1 MLADLRYAFRVLRK
15 SPVFTITAVLTLAL
29 CIGANTAI
37 YTVVDRVLVRPLPY
51 PHPERLA
58 IVTRHYQAAAPGSAD
73 EDDDGQAGAT
83 WEALRAGTADT
94 LDLATTVGIGQGV
107 NVVAGGQPSFVRQ
120 QRVSAGYFRVLGV
133 LPELGRPFTE
143 DEDRVNGPAV
153 TVLSHALWT
162 RLFNADPA
170 IVGRTVMLRGES
182 YAVVGVMPA
191 SFRSGTPVDLW
202 TPVRPCAR
210 CEGGGENY
218 TIIARLK
225 DGVSW
230 PQADGQVGASTQAVV
245 SDRYSKDAGHVVMRL
260 IPLQRGATAALREP
274 LVVLWS
280 AVGVVLV
287 IGCVNIAGLL
297 LARARTRAPE
307 IAMRLAI
314 GASRAA
320 IVGQLLVE
328 SIVLASA
335 GGVAGIAIGY
345 GSAQLFA
352 TLLEDAFGVSGQQIG
367 LDARVLVISGGVA
380 LLTSVVFGLLPAM
393 QATRVNL
400 RQTLVESGSGS
411 IAGSAR
417 SWPRRALVVV
427 EVALG
432 VVLLVG
438 AGLLVRTFDH
448 LMHLAPGFDGS
459 HVMTGMLSLQDAR
472 YQSPEKVN
480 QLFDTTVANLRAIP
494 GVEGAAASLTL
505 PYERALNL
513 GGKWGSA
520 RPGAGQIGIF
530 NETYVTPG
538 YFSALRIPVLRG
550 RALNEGDSSTAPM
563 VIVVNQAFVKRYS
576 PDEDPIGRQ
585 ISSGGVRTIV
595 GVVGD
600 IQQKAG
606 WGSWGPLAPMP
617 AAYIPAAQTTEAFL
631 KMVHTWF
638 APSWFVRLSG
648 PSDTAGIAA
657 GMQRAVQAVD
667 PLLPFA
673 KFRTLDDVR
682 SETLA
687 QQRAQAVLLGSLA
700 VLALLLAA
708 VGLYGLVAN
717 SVAERTRE
725 LGIRMALGAT
735 TCRAS
740 VAAAAP
746 GVTLAAIGI
755 AIGLAGA
762 RGAVTLLRHFLWGV
776 KESDPLTFASASAVV
791 FAAATIAAVV
801 PALRIVRLNP
811 IKALRQP

>member
-1 MLADLRYAFRVLRK
+1 MRDLRYAVRVLWK
-15 SPVFTITAVLTLAL
+15 SPVFAVTAILTLAL

-58 IVTRHYQAAAPGSAD
+58 IVTRHYQGPGVD
-73 EDDDGQAGAT
+73 EDDTGQAGAT
-83 WEALRAGTADT
+83 WEALRAGTSAT

-107 NVVAGGQPSFVRQ
+107 NFVAGDRPSFVKQ

-153 TVLSHALWT
+153 TVLSHALWA
-162 RLFNADPA
+162 RVFNSDPS
-170 IVGRTVMLRGES
+170 IVGRAVTLRGEP
-182 YAVVGVMPA
+182 YTVVGVMPA
-191 SFRSGTPVDLW
+191 SFASENPVDLW

-225 DGVSW
+225 TGVAW
-230 PQADGQVGASTQAVV
+230 PQADGETAASTQSVV
-245 SDRYSKDAGHVVMRL
+245 DDRYKKDAGHVGIRIV
-260 IPLQRGATAALREP
+260 PLQRGKAADLREP

-280 AVGVVLV
+280 AVGVVLL

-307 IAMRLAI
+307 IATRIAI
-314 GASRAA
+314 GGGRAA
-320 IVGQLLVE
+320 IVRQLLAE
-328 SIVLASA
+328 SLVLAAA
-335 GGVAGIAIGY
+335 GGGAGLAIGY
-345 GSAQLFA
+345 ASAQLFA
-352 TLLEDAFGVSGQQIG
+352 TLLEDAFGVSGQQVG
-367 LDARVLVISGGVA
+367 LDMRVLAISGAVA
-380 LLTSVVFGLLPAM
+380 LLTSVVFGLLPAL
-393 QATRVNL
+393 QATRVDL
-400 RQTLVESGSGS
+400 RQILVEGGSPS

-448 LMHLAPGFDGS
+448 LMHLTPGFDGA
-459 HVMTGMLSLQDAR
+459 HVTTGMLSLQDAR
-472 YQSPEKVN
+472 YQSSEKVN
-480 QLFDTTVANLRAIP
+480 QLFDATVGNMRAIP
-494 GVEGAAASLTL
+494 GVEYAAAALTL

-513 GGKWGSA
+513 GGRWGSA
-520 RPGAGQIGIF
+520 KPGAEQIGIF
-530 NETYVTPG
+530 NETYVTPE

-550 RALNEGDSSTAPM
+550 RALDADDSAKAAP

-576 PDEDPIGRQ
+576 PDDDPIGRQ

-606 WGSWGPLAPMP
+606 WGNWGPLAPMP
-617 AAYIPAAQTTEAFL
+617 AAYIPVAQTSDAFL

-638 APSWFVRLSG
+638 APSWFVRRLG
-648 PSDTAGIAA
+648 PMDPSAIASA
-657 GMQRAVQAVD
+657 MQHAVQSVD

-687 QQRAQAVLLGSLA
+687 TQRAQAVLLGSLA
-700 VLALLLAA
+700 LLALVLAA

-735 TCRAS
+735 TYRAA

-746 GVTLAAIGI
+746 GITLAAVGVV
-755 AIGLAGA
+755 IGLLAA

-776 KESDPLTFASASAVV
+776 TESDPLTFASAA
-791 FAAATIAAVV
+791 
-801 PALRIVRLNP
+801 
-811 IKALRQP
+811 

>member
-1 MLADLRYAFRVLRK
+1 MRDLRYAVRVLVK
-15 SPVFTITAVLTLAL
+15 SPVFTVTAVLTLAL

-51 PHPERLA
+51 PRADRLA
-58 IVTRHYQAAAPGSAD
+58 IVTRHYQGPGVD
-73 EDDDGQAGAT
+73 EDDTGQAGAT
-83 WEALRAGTADT
+83 WEALRAGTAET

-107 NVVAGGQPSFVRQ
+107 NFVAGDQPSFVKQ

-133 LPELGRPFTE
+133 MPEVGRPFTE
-143 DEDRVNGPAV
+143 EEDRVNGPAV
-153 TVLSHALWT
+153 TVLSHGLWT
-162 RLFNADPA
+162 RVFNRDPG
-170 IVGRTVMLRGES
+170 IVGRTVMLRGER
-182 YAVVGVMPA
+182 YIVVGVMPA
-191 SFRSGTPVDLW
+191 SFRSESPVDLW

-225 DGVSW
+225 DGVTW
-230 PQADGQVGASTQAVV
+230 PQADGQVAASTRAVV
-245 SDRYSKDAGHVVMRL
+245 EDRYKRDTGHVGIRIV
-260 IPLQRGATAALREP
+260 PLQRGKTADLREP
-274 LVVLWS
+274 LIVLWS
-280 AVGVVLV
+280 AVGVVLL

-307 IAMRLAI
+307 VALRLAI
-314 GASRAA
+314 GGGRAA
-320 IVGQLLVE
+320 IVRQLLVE
-328 SIVLASA
+328 SAVLAAA
-335 GGVAGIAIGY
+335 GGIAGIAIGY
-345 GSAQLFA
+345 ASAQLFA
-352 TLLEDAFGVSGQQIG
+352 TLLEDAFGVSGQQVG
-367 LDARVLVISGGVA
+367 LDVRVLAISGAVA
-380 LLTSVVFGLLPAM
+380 LLTSVVFGLLPAV
-393 QATRVNL
+393 QATRVDL
-400 RQTLVESGSGS
+400 RQTLVEGGSPS

-417 SWPRRALVVV
+417 SWSRRALVVV

-448 LMHLAPGFDGS
+448 LTHLAPGFDGTR
-459 HVMTGMLSLQDAR
+459 VMTGMLSLQDAR
-472 YQSPEKVN
+472 YQSPGKVN
-480 QLFDTTVANLRAIP
+480 QLFDATIANLHALP
-494 GVEGAAASLTL
+494 GVESAAAALTL

-520 RPGAGQIGIF
+520 KPSAEQIGIF
-530 NETYVTPG
+530 NETYVTPE

-550 RALNEGDSSTAPM
+550 RALNAGDSAGATPA
-563 VIVVNQAFVKRYS
+563 IVVNQAFVIRYS

-606 WGSWGPLAPMP
+606 WGNWGPLAPMP
-617 AAYIPAAQTTEAFL
+617 AAYIPAAQTSEGFL

-638 APSWFVRLSG
+638 APSWFVRLSA
-648 PSDTAGIAA
+648 PADTAGVVA
-657 GMQRAVQAVD
+657 GMQRAVQSVD

-700 VLALLLAA
+700 LLALVLAA
-708 VGLYGLVAN
+708 VGLYGLVAS

-735 TCRAS
+735 TSRAS
-740 VAAAAP
+740 LSAAAP
-746 GVTLAAIGI
+746 GIVLALIGI
-755 AIGLAGA
+755 AIGLVAA
-762 RGAVTLLRHFLWGV
+762 RGAATLLRHFLWGV
-776 KESDPLTFASASAVV
+776 KESDPLTFASAAAAV
-791 FAAATIAAVV
+791 FAAAAVAAIV

-811 IKALRQP
+811 IKALRQS